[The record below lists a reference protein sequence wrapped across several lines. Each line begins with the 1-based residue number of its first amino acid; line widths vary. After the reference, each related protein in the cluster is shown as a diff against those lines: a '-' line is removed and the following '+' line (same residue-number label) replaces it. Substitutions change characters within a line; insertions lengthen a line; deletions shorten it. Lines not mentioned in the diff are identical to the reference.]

1 MAERTEKTKELTST
15 QEGIIAGLVILFFGL
30 LYWYLNP
37 WQSEQKNTLTLTEQ
51 PAIGKT
57 QGNSLASPS
66 NEQPPSSTT
75 GATASTPETRT
86 PASTVASGI
95 APSTTPATTASA
107 TDTTKAASFAK
118 LPPPPGPVEANKAET
133 VVSSSPTTVTTE
145 TAQPTTETNPPAATT
160 ASNPILETLSS
171 SSTETATA
179 KPIATT
185 PSQTATEAKPVQVA
199 ANTAQTTEATAVS
212 TAAIPTEPIAQTAN
226 TATTTPTTT
235 TPETNTPSTAVNK
248 LELAP
253 GSPEAKLQAYLDTK
267 TLETPVG
274 MDGISFESK
283 TSKLTK
289 ESDPKVLLLAA
300 LLAQYPEA
308 NFLITAYTTESGA
321 ENKDSDSL
329 SLLRAQILG
338 ENLVK
343 AGVDAKRITIMGMGK
358 RLSPDKTSVASKQS
372 QRIEISV
379 IE

>member
-37 WQSEQKNTLTLTEQ
+37 WQSEQKNTLALTEQ
-51 PAIGKT
+51 VAAERT
-57 QGNSLASPS
+57 QGNSLASLS
-66 NEQPPSSTT
+66 NEQTPSSTT
-75 GATASTPETRT
+75 EATASPPETRT
-86 PASTVASGI
+86 PASTVVSGI
-95 APSTTPATTASA
+95 VSSTTPATTTS
-107 TDTTKAASFAK
+107 TTETTKAATFAK

-133 VVSSSPTTVTTE
+133 VISSSPTTVTTE
-145 TAQPTTETNPPAATT
+145 TAQPTTETNPPTTT
-160 ASNPILETLSS
+160 ASNPIVETPSS
-171 SSTETATA
+171 SSIEAATTE
-179 KPIATT
+179 PIATT
-185 PSQTATEAKPVQVA
+185 PSQPATETKPVQVA
-199 ANTAQTTEATAVS
+199 TNTAQTTEATAVS
-212 TAAIPTEPIAQTAN
+212 TATIPTEPIAQTAN

-267 TLETPVG
+267 ALETPVG
-274 MDGISFESK
+274 MDGISFEAK

-321 ENKDSDSL
+321 ENKDSNSL
-329 SLLRAQILG
+329 SLLRDQILG

-358 RLSPDKTSVASKQS
+358 RPSPDKTSVASKQS